1 MKIIISPAKKMQVNS
16 DILDGTGTPAFLERT
31 EELKE
36 CLASMNKDQL
46 KDLFQA
52 NDKITELNYYR
63 YQNMKLTENL
73 TPAVLAY
80 VGIQYQSMA
89 PNIFTT
95 DQWEYVKQ
103 HLYIISGFYGLLKA
117 DDGVVPYRLEM
128 QAKLKTKNAKDLYE
142 YWGDSIYRELIRD
155 KKEVIVNLASKEYSK
170 AVQPFADQDTPIL
183 TCVFGTLQ
191 GGKVKVKATEA
202 KMARGFMVSFMAR
215 ENAGTPEDLKK
226 FSEGGYC
233 FSEERSDMWNYVF
246 LK

>member
-142 YWGDSIYRELIRD
+142 YWGDSIYRELIGD

-191 GGKVKVKATEA
+191 EGKVKVKATEA

-215 ENAGTPEDLKK
+215 ENAGNPEDLKK